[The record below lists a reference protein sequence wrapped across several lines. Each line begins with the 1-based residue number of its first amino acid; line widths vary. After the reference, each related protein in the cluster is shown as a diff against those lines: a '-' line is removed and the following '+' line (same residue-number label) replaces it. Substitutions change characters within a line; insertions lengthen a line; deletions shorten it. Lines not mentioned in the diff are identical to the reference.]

1 MKTGEYRVCIDYRGL
16 NGVTVNPDSYMLPR
30 IDDTLDALAGAKFF
44 CTLDLTQ
51 GYHQVE
57 LEEGSKHKT
66 AFHAPYC
73 NPSQWEY
80 NYMPF
85 GLVRAPRTFQRLM
98 DKVIQGLE
106 YETALCYIDDIIVF
120 GPTIDA
126 VLDRMTVVL
135 ERLRAAKLKLKAKNC
150 VLFAKKVK

>member
-1 MKTGEYRVCIDYRGL
+1 MCIDYRGL
-16 NGVTVNPDSYMLPR
+16 NAVTVNPDSYLLPR
-30 IDDTLDALAGAKFF
+30 IDDILDALEGAKYF
-44 CTLDLTQ
+44 CTLDLIQ

-57 LEEGSKHKT
+57 IEENSKHKT

-98 DKVIQGLE
+98 DRVIQGLE
-106 YETALCYIDDIIVF
+106 YEMALCYIDDIIIFASSLDQCMDRLV
-120 GPTIDA
+120 TIFD
-126 VLDRMTVVL
+126 
-135 ERLRAAKLKLKAKNC
+135 RLRSANLKLKAKKC
-150 VLFAKKVK
+150 ISSLADR